1 MRLTPEKLRSFAAK
15 LIDSRSRD
23 VRLLAAYLTGS
34 LVDGSPFVGTGA
46 DVDIV
51 FIYNGAPEAERE
63 ILPLF
68 GDVHFDV
75 YNHDRALYEPPRRFR
90 TDPWFGPSLFIA
102 QPLYDPQH
110 FLDFVQAAARSR
122 FRDPDVAYARAR
134 ILLEDARNRWFSLG
148 EEPTPQNIAGFLDAL
163 YSAANIPAVL
173 HGHTLSQR
181 RVMADFPSAARR
193 MDAEG
198 LTVRL
203 YETVVGRAELAEIL
217 SEYLPLWEATL
228 SAVKEPPPEI
238 VAERIPYFRAAI
250 QAYMRENAPLKAFY
264 PLAYTWT
271 LAASNPAVPQENWRK
286 FIAASG
292 LENLNAARAALDAFL
307 DAAEEA
313 LEAWGRTH
321 GAI

>member
-1 MRLTPEKLRSFAAK
+1 MRLTTEKLRASAAK
-15 LIDSRSRD
+15 LVDSRSRD

-34 LVDGSPFVGTGA
+34 LVDGSPFVGSGA

-51 FIYNGAPEAERE
+51 FIYNATPETERE

-90 TDPWFGPSLFIA
+90 TEPWLGASLFIA

-122 FRDPDVAYARAR
+122 FRDPDIAYARAR
-134 ILLEDARNRWFSLG
+134 ILLEDARQRWFSLG
-148 EEPTPQNIAGFLDAL
+148 EEPTPQNIADFLDAL
-163 YSAANIPAVL
+163 YSAANIPAAL
-173 HGHTLSQR
+173 HGRTLSRR
-181 RVMADFPSAARR
+181 RVMAEFPSAARR

-198 LTVRL
+198 LTVTL
-203 YETVVGRAELAEIL
+203 YETVVGRAELAEIMN
-217 SEYLPLWEATL
+217 EYLPLWEAAL

-238 VAERIPYFRAAI
+238 ASTRIPYFRAAV
-250 QAYMRENAPLKAFY
+250 QAYTTANAPLKAFY

-271 LAASNPAVPQENWRK
+271 IAASQSDVPHENWQK

-292 LENLNAARAALDAFL
+292 LENLSAARAALDAYL